1 MSQDR
6 PSFYALA
13 PGGWRDYWSLLHAPY
28 TLWHLSYVAIGAA
41 LVPVIDPGRLGLSLA
56 AFLLAVGIAAHALDE
71 LHGRPL
77 GTRIRREVLIGLA
90 VFGLLG
96 ALAIGTYGCTL
107 VSWWGIPFMLVG
119 GFIVPAYGL
128 EWWGGRFHTEAWFA
142 GMWGAFPALAGY
154 FAQTGRIHLIVL
166 PVCAGCAAITAAQ
179 RRLSTPVRRLRR
191 RVASVRGELVM
202 RDGTIEELDVSA
214 LRDAPEGALR
224 ILWVGM
230 VALAVAL
237 VAARW
242 P

>member
-1 MSQDR
+1 MSDDR
-6 PSFYALA
+6 PSFYALQ
-13 PGGWRDYWSLLHAPY
+13 PGGLRDYWSLLHAPY

-41 LVPVIDPGRLGLSLA
+41 LVPTIDPGRLWLSLA
-56 AFLLAVGIAAHALDE
+56 AFLLAVGMAAHALDE
-71 LHGRPL
+71 LRGRPL

-90 VFGLLG
+90 VLGLVG
-96 ALAIGTYGCTL
+96 ALAIGIYGCSI
-107 VSWWGIPFMLVG
+107 VSWWGVPFMVLG

-154 FAQTGRIHLIVL
+154 FAQTGRIDLVVV
-166 PVCAGCAAITAAQ
+166 PVCVGCAAITAAQ

-191 RVASVRGELVM
+191 RVASVHGELVL
-202 RDGTIEELDVSA
+202 RDGTVEELDASA
-214 LRDAPEGALR
+214 LREAPEGALR

-230 VALAVAL
+230 VALAVAS